1 MLEVILHH
9 LIVLVLFLGVLYFY
23 DRYLQKIITDLLSGK
38 KRIVVEYK
46 KEESSRGE

>member
-9 LIVLVLFLGVLYFY
+9 LIVLVLFVVVLYFY
-23 DRYLQKIITDLLSGK
+23 DRYLQKLVSDLLSGK

-46 KEESSRGE
+46 KEDSEE

>member
-9 LIVLVLFLGVLYFY
+9 LIVLVLFLVVLYFY
-23 DRYLQKIITDLLSGK
+23 DRYLQKLVTALLTGK

-46 KEESSRGE
+46 KEEDSRGE